1 MSCSRANRIRRM
13 FDPSV
18 RPPTVLDPL
27 TAPGAVAAWAAV
39 VAPGAEVVGPLAVI
53 DPAKVDDAGRIDLL
67 VAYERQIAWLAA
79 AQQRVLAELDG
90 SALNW
95 NGKQRIDYT
104 QEQVGAALRLSPG
117 HAADRLAVGRTL
129 VDRLPTT
136 LSLLEGG
143 EITYLHAKNL
153 AESALPF
160 NAKTTGEIEERVLRR
175 AADQTVGQFT
185 ASVRRAVIA
194 ADPRR
199 AEQRHADALAER
211 RVVVTP
217 QPDGMAE
224 LWAWLPAE
232 GAALVK
238 TVLDSLATVKT
249 PGDGRVIDQRRAD
262 ALIDVFARVIGD
274 PTLPE
279 HHGQRP
285 AIHVTIAASTLLGC
299 NELPADLDGYGPIT
313 AATARRIAS
322 DPTGTWRRLITDP
335 ATGQL
340 LEYGRSTYRPPR
352 NLADHVIARDKTCVF
367 PHCRRP
373 ARLCDLDHREAWCT
387 GGYTG
392 EHNLHPLCERHHYAK
407 HNADWHVRRTQDGA
421 YHWTAPT
428 RHTYTVHPD
437 SPDDS

>member
-1 MSCSRANRIRRM
+1 
-13 FDPSV
+13 
-18 RPPTVLDPL
+18 VLDAL
-27 TAPGAVAAWAAV
+27 TAPADVAAWAAT

-53 DPAKVDDAGRIDLL
+53 DPAKVDDAGRVDLL
-67 VAYERQIAWLAA
+67 VAYERQIAWLHA

-95 NGKQRIDYT
+95 NGKQSIDYT

-129 VDRLPTT
+129 VDRLPATME
-136 LSLLEGG
+136 LLEGG
-143 EITYLHAKNL
+143 EITYLHAKKL
-153 AESALPF
+153 AESVLPF
-160 NAKTTGEIEERVLRR
+160 NAKATGEIEERVLRR

-185 ASVRRAVIA
+185 ASVRRAVLA

-199 AEQRHADALAER
+199 AEQRHADALLER
-211 RVVVTP
+211 RVVITP

-249 PGDGRVIDQRRAD
+249 PGDGRIIDQRRAD

-299 NELPADLDGYGPIT
+299 DELPADLDGHGPIT
-313 AATARRIAS
+313 AATARRIAT
-322 DPTGTWRRLITDP
+322 DPTGTWRRLLTDP
-335 ATGQL
+335 ASGQL
-340 LEYGRSTYRPPR
+340 LEYGRKTYRPPQ

-387 GGYTG
+387 GGETC
-392 EHNLHPLCERHHYAK
+392 EHNLHPLCERHHYAR
-407 HNADWHVRRTQDGA
+407 HNADWHLTRQQDGS
-421 YHWTAPT
+421 YRWTAPT
-428 RHTYTVHPD
+428 NHTYTVHP
-437 SPDDS
+437 PDDS

>member
-1 MSCSRANRIRRM
+1 MSCSRACRIM
-13 FDPSV
+13 HIFDPST
-18 RPPTVLDPL
+18 RPPTVLDAVP
-27 TAPGAVAAWAAV
+27 APGDVAAWAAV
-39 VAPGAEVVGPLAVI
+39 VAPGADVVGPLAVI
-53 DPAKVDDAGRIDLL
+53 DPAKVDGVARIDLL
-67 VAYERQIAWLAA
+67 VAYERQIAWLHA

-95 NGKQRIDYT
+95 NGKQTIDYT

-129 VDRLPTT
+129 VDRLPATMG
-136 LSLLEGG
+136 LLEGG
-143 EITYLHAKNL
+143 EITYLHAKKL
-153 AESALPF
+153 AEAVLPF
-160 NAKTTGEIEERVLRR
+160 NAKTTGEVEERVLRR

-199 AEQRHADALAER
+199 AEQRHTDALAER
-211 RVVVTP
+211 RVVVIP

-238 TVLDSLATVKT
+238 TVLDSLASTKT

-279 HHGQRP
+279 HHGHRP

-299 NELPADLDGYGPIT
+299 DELPAELDGYGPIT

-322 DPTGTWRRLITDP
+322 DETGTWRRLLTDP

>member
-1 MSCSRANRIRRM
+1 MHM
-13 FDPSV
+13 FDPST
-18 RPPTVLDPL
+18 RPPTVLDAL
-27 TAPGAVAAWAAV
+27 TVPGDVAAWAAV
-39 VAPGAEVVGPLAVI
+39 VAPGVDVVGPLTVI
-53 DPAKVDDAGRIDLL
+53 DPAKVDGAGRIDLL
-67 VAYERQIAWLAA
+67 VAYERQIAWLHA

-90 SALNW
+90 SASDW
-95 NGKQRIDYT
+95 DGKRTVDYT
-104 QEQVGAALRLSPG
+104 EEQVGAALRLSPG
-117 HAADRLAVGRTL
+117 HAADRLAVGRIL

-136 LSLLEGG
+136 LGLLERG

-153 AESALPF
+153 AEAVVAFEEKP
-160 NAKTTGEIEERVLRR
+160 TREIEERVLRR
-175 AADQTVGQFT
+175 AADQTVGQFS
-185 ASVRRAVIA
+185 ASVHRAVLA

-199 AEQRHADALAER
+199 AEQRHAEALLER
-211 RVVVTP
+211 RVVITP

-238 TVLDSLATVKT
+238 TVLDSLASTKT

-262 ALIDVFARVIGD
+262 ALVDVFARVIGD

-285 AIHVTIAASTLLGC
+285 AIQVTIAASTLLGC
-299 NELPADLDGYGPIT
+299 DELPADLDGYGPIT

-322 DPTGTWRRLITDP
+322 DETGTWRRLLTDP

-373 ARLCDLDHREAWCT
+373 ARLCDLDHREDWCT
-387 GGYTG
+387 GGETC

-407 HNADWHVRRTQDGA
+407 HNAGWTVTRQQDGT
-421 YHWTAPT
+421 YHWTAT
-428 RHTYTVHPD
+428 TNHHYVIHP
-437 SPDDS
+437 PDDT

>member
-1 MSCSRANRIRRM
+1 M
-13 FDPSV
+13 FDPST
-18 RPPTVLDPL
+18 RPPTVFDAL
-27 TAPGAVAAWAAV
+27 TAPGDVAAWAAT
-39 VAPGAEVVGPLAVI
+39 VAPGAEVVAPLAVI
-53 DPAKVDDAGRIDLL
+53 DPAAVDDAGRIDLL
-67 VAYERQIAWLAA
+67 VAFERQIAWLHA

-136 LSLLEGG
+136 LSMLDQGR
-143 EITYLHAKNL
+143 ITYLHAKKL
-153 AESALPF
+153 AESVLPF
-160 NAKTTGEIEERVLRR
+160 TAKTTGEIEERVLRR
-175 AADQTVGQFT
+175 AGDQTVGQFS

-199 AEQRHADALAER
+199 AEQRHADALLER

-238 TVLDSLATVKT
+238 TVLDSLATTKT

-274 PTLPE
+274 PNLPE

-285 AIHVTIAASTLLGC
+285 SIQVTVAASTLVGC
-299 NELPADLDGYGPIT
+299 DELPADLEGYGPIT
-313 AATARRIAS
+313 AAMARRIAA
-322 DPTGTWRRLITDP
+322 DETGTWRRLLTDP
-335 ATGQL
+335 VSGQL
-340 LEYGRSTYRPPR
+340 LEYGRKTYRPPQ
-352 NLADHVIARDKTCVF
+352 NLTDHVIARDKTCIF

-373 ARLCDLDHREAWCT
+373 ARLCDLDHREDWCT
-387 GGYTG
+387 GGHTC
-392 EHNLHPLCERHHYAK
+392 EHNLHPLCERHHNAK
-407 HNADWHVRRTQDGA
+407 HNAGWQIKRTQDGA
-421 YHWTAPT
+421 YHWTDPT
-428 RHTYTVHPD
+428 NHHYVVHP
-437 SPDDS
+437 PDDS

>member
-1 MSCSRANRIRRM
+1 M
-13 FDPSV
+13 
-18 RPPTVLDPL
+18 
-27 TAPGAVAAWAAV
+27 
-39 VAPGAEVVGPLAVI
+39 
-53 DPAKVDDAGRIDLL
+53 
-67 VAYERQIAWLAA
+67 
-79 AQQRVLAELDG
+79 
-90 SALNW
+90 
-95 NGKQRIDYT
+95 IDYT

-129 VDRLPTT
+129 VDRLPATME
-136 LSLLEGG
+136 LLEQG

-153 AESALPF
+153 AEAVLTF

-175 AADQTVGQFT
+175 ASDQTVGQFT

-199 AEQRHADALAER
+199 AEQRHTDTLAER

-262 ALIDVFARVIGD
+262 ALVDVFARVIGD
-274 PTLPE
+274 PSLPE

-285 AIHVTIAASTLLGC
+285 SIQVTIAASTLLGC
-299 NELPADLDGYGPIT
+299 DELPADLDGYGPIT
-313 AATARRIAS
+313 AQMARRIAA
-322 DPTGTWRRLITDP
+322 DDTGTWRRLLTDP

-340 LEYGRSTYRPPR
+340 LEYGRKTYGHPR
-352 NLADHVIARDKTCVF
+352 RSPTTSS
-367 PHCRRP
+367 PETRP
-373 ARLCDLDHREAWCT
+373 ACSPT
-387 GGYTG
+387 
-392 EHNLHPLCERHHYAK
+392 
-407 HNADWHVRRTQDGA
+407 ADD
-421 YHWTAPT
+421 P
-428 RHTYTVHPD
+428 PD
-437 SPDDS
+437 SAISIIAKTGAPAVTPANTTCIPYVSGII

>member
-1 MSCSRANRIRRM
+1 M
-13 FDPSV
+13 FDPST
-18 RPPTVLDPL
+18 RPPTVPDAL
-27 TAPGAVAAWAAV
+27 TAPGDVAAWAAI
-39 VAPGAEVVGPLAVI
+39 VAPGADVVAPLAVI
-53 DPAKVDDAGRIDLL
+53 DPAAVDDAGRIDLL
-67 VAYERQIAWLAA
+67 VAYERQIAWLHA

-95 NGKQRIDYT
+95 NGKQSIDYT

-136 LSLLEGG
+136 LSLLDGG

-153 AESALPF
+153 AEAVLPF
-160 NAKTTGEIEERVLRR
+160 EAKATGEIEERVLRR

-238 TVLDSLATVKT
+238 TVLDSLASTKT

-262 ALIDVFARVIGD
+262 ALVDVFARVIGD
-274 PTLPE
+274 PRLPE

-285 AIHVTIAASTLLGC
+285 AIQVTIAASTLVGC
-299 NELPADLDGYGPIT
+299 DELPADLEGYGPIT
-313 AATARRIAS
+313 AQMARRIAA
-322 DPTGTWRRLITDP
+322 DETGTWRRLLTDP

-340 LEYGRSTYRPPR
+340 LEYGRNTYRPPR
-352 NLADHVIARDKTCVF
+352 NLADHVIARDRTCVF

-373 ARLCDLDHREAWCT
+373 ARHCDLDEPSRDVWRLRSLE
-387 GGYTG
+387 G
-392 EHNLHPLCERHHYAK
+392 
-407 HNADWHVRRTQDGA
+407 
-421 YHWTAPT
+421 
-428 RHTYTVHPD
+428 
-437 SPDDS
+437 